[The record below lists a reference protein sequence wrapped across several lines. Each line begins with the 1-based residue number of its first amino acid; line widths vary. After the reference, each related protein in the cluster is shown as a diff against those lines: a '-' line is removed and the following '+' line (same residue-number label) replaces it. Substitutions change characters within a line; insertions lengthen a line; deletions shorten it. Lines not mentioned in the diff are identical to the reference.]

1 MRNVR
6 LLLEYDGSDFHG
18 FQKQAKL
25 RTVQG
30 ELEAALATVLK
41 HPVKVVGAGRTDA
54 GVHALGQVAN
64 FVTDSR
70 MPIERMP
77 VALNS
82 RLPAEIVVH
91 KAAEAAPDFDAR
103 RSAHSRQYRYLVLN
117 RPQPSAILARYAC
130 HVASPLDLGAMGRA
144 ARALVGEHDFASFQG
159 GGSPARSTVR
169 WVYRAQCR
177 RLGPLVT
184 VTLEA
189 NAFLYQMVRI
199 AVRAL
204 IEVGRGRLPATVTAQ
219 WIRSAGT
226 RRRLGPAPPQGLY
239 LTRIRYGQRFWQ
251 EAG

>member
-18 FQKQAKL
+18 FQKQARL
-25 RTVQG
+25 RTIQG
-30 ELEAALATVLK
+30 ELESVLARILK

-64 FVTDSR
+64 FATDSR

-77 VALNS
+77 AAANS
-82 RLPAEIVVH
+82 RLPAAIVVRE
-91 KAAEAAPDFDAR
+91 AAEAAPDFDAR
-103 RSAHSRQYRYLVLN
+103 RSARSRQYRYLVLN
-117 RPQPSAILARYAC
+117 RPQPSAMLARYAH
-130 HVASPLDLGAMGRA
+130 HVPAPLDAGAMARA

-169 WVYRAQCR
+169 RVYRAECR
-177 RLGPLVT
+177 RLGPLVV

-199 AVRAL
+199 AVRTL
-204 IEVGRGRLPATVTAQ
+204 IEVGRGRLPAAVTAQ
-219 WIRSAGT
+219 GLRSARGQ
-226 RRRLGPAPPQGLY
+226 RGLGPAPPQGLY
-239 LTRIRYGQRFWQ
+239 LTRIRYDRTS
-251 EAG
+251 